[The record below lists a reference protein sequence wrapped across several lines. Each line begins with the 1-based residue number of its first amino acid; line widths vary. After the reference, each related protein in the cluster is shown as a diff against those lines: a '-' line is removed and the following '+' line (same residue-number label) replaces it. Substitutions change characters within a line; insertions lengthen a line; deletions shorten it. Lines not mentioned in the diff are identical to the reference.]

1 MVTFECDAYEIEER
15 IEELNELGWLVTI
28 SHPDGDYVCCYV
40 DYDNKHMDIEYYEDE
55 DECPIGSSTIYDF
68 LDSVGLSY

>member
-1 MVTFECDAYEIEER
+1 MITFECDAYEIEER

-40 DYDNKHMDIEYYEDE
+40 DYDKKYMDIEYYEDE

>member
-28 SHPDGDYVCCYV
+28 SHPDGDYV
-40 DYDNKHMDIEYYEDE
+40 
-55 DECPIGSSTIYDF
+55 
-68 LDSVGLSY
+68 

>member
-1 MVTFECDAYEIEER
+1 MITFECDAYEIEER

-40 DYDNKHMDIEYYEDE
+40 DYDNKYIDIEYYEDE